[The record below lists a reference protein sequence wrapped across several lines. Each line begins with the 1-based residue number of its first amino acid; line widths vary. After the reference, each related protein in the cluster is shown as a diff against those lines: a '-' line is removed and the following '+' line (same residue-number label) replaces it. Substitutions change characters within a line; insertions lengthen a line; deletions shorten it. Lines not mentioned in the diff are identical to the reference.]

1 MTKHYVLTGG
11 ATGIGAA
18 TKEHLRSAGHTVTV
32 VDLQNADITAD
43 LGISES
49 RQQALAALKAYGP
62 FDGIVTCAGV
72 ASHFKDTAAIVSIN
86 YHGTIELI
94 EGLREHLRPAARV
107 VAVSSNSAPMCQ
119 TPALVDALLTGSE
132 AEARAVAQNTNGHEC
147 YSGSKQAVA
156 RWIRRNAP
164 EWAASGIAL
173 NAVAPGYI
181 ETPMTQ
187 AVAKSPE
194 YADSIQ
200 KFLASIP
207 LRRAGQADEIAHLIA
222 FLLSDQASFI
232 AGSVVFI
239 DGGHDALFR
248 PEQF

>member
-1 MTKHYVLTGG
+1 M
-11 ATGIGAA
+11 
-18 TKEHLRSAGHTVTV
+18 

-43 LGISES
+43 LGIPES

-119 TPALVDALLTGSE
+119 TPALVDALLTRSE
-132 AEARAVAQNTNGHEC
+132 AEARAVAQNTNGNEC

-164 EWAASGIAL
+164 
-173 NAVAPGYI
+173 
-181 ETPMTQ
+181 
-187 AVAKSPE
+187 
-194 YADSIQ
+194 
-200 KFLASIP
+200 
-207 LRRAGQADEIAHLIA
+207 
-222 FLLSDQASFI
+222 
-232 AGSVVFI
+232 
-239 DGGHDALFR
+239 
-248 PEQF
+248 